1 MRRRNETAQLWLTL
15 RHAHGSDDGSPDA
28 VLPPLP
34 DDTTAAIDDDRD
46 PGFDPVALVR
56 RTNQERG

>member
-15 RHAHGSDDGSPDA
+15 RHAHGSEDSSPEA

-34 DDTTAAIDDDRD
+34 DDVTAIDDDRD

-56 RTNQERG
+56 QANKERG